1 MGFSAYVGVSA
12 LFENQFDVFFF
23 GVPLQVTVQVP
34 TGQLH
39 VVLFLGAV
47 IKGGLGQNF
56 ADSLT

>member
-1 MGFSAYVGVSA
+1 MGFSAYVGGGEVHA

-23 GVPLQVTVQVP
+23 GVPLQVAVQVP

-47 IKGGLGQNF
+47 IKGGLG
-56 ADSLT
+56 